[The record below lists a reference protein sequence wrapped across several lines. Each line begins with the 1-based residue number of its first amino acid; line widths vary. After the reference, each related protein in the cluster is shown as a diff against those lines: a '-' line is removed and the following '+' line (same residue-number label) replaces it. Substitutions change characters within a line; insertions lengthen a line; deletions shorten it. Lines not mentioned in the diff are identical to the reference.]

1 MSNRYITSII
11 YMEYFKFANRL
22 VPNRNDKE
30 SFCMWR
36 FVLFFLKMFVPKA
49 NPDFD
54 TLFKYVNTWFIEY
67 DAGEQCVL
75 REVGVDKYDK
85 VIVKAPFKNNYGFW
99 TDNNLTIKEFV
110 TQFNIE
116 YINKNDFEYV
126 WNQL

>member
-1 MSNRYITSII
+1 MR
-11 YMEYFKFANRL
+11 YFKFANRL

-30 SFCMWR
+30 SSCMR
-36 FVLFFLKMFVPKA
+36 KFVLFFLRIFLPKA

-54 TLFKYVNTWFIEY
+54 TLFKYVNIWFIEY

-75 REVGVDKYDK
+75 REVGLDKYDK

-99 TDNNLTIKEFV
+99 TDNNLTIEEFV

-116 YINKNDFEYV
+116 YINKSDFEYV
-126 WNQL
+126 WDLLR

>member
-1 MSNRYITSII
+1 MTKNLSVCGDLS
-11 YMEYFKFANRL
+11 
-22 VPNRNDKE
+22 
-30 SFCMWR
+30 C
-36 FVLFFLKMFVPKA
+36 FLQMFVPKA

-75 REVGVDKYDK
+75 REVGLDKYDK